1 VQGMRKRLVVFAA
14 AGVWAAVA
22 GSIAVADLKDNFGTH
37 LQGRYEVPI
46 RDSQA
51 QGQAIFRVS
60 DDGQSIEYKLIASN
74 IDNPFMAHIHMGGP
88 TVAGPVVQWLYP
100 GTSPPAAPAGS
111 GRHDGV
117 LAEGTFT
124 AATFVGRSRDSR
136 CRLCSTRSA
145 TATRTSTC
153 TRATASTATTP
164 DRAISPPAR
173 SAANWATRA
182 RVHGRR
188 GYAAP
193 LTSLRLREL
202 LPKAYQSRAVGA
214 PRA

>member
-124 AATFVGRSRDSR
+124 AATFVGP
-136 CRLCSTRSA
+136 LAGQPLSA
-145 TATRTSTC
+145 LLDAIRNGNAYVNVHTSDGVDGNNTGPGDF
-153 TRATASTATTP
+153 ASGE
-164 DRAISPPAR
+164 I
-173 SAANWATRA
+173 
-182 RVHGRR
+182 R
-188 GYAAP
+188 GQ
-193 LTSLRLREL
+193 L
-202 LPKAYQSRAVGA
+202 GD
-214 PRA
+214 